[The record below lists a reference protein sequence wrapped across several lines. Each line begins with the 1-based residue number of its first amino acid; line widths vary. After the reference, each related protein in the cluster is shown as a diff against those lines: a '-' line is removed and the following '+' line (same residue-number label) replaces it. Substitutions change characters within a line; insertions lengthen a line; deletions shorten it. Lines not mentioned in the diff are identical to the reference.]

1 MWPARCQL
9 SYPCWDGLAQ
19 LLKALLEKHG
29 GGDLVRCRAQ
39 VLGPLGRHLHVRHG
53 LDPPVRMDSA
63 TCASITCSSGDAKS
77 LLPRDART
85 VSPTARFV
93 RSGSHARSIAHWAR
107 SHHRSRRSLSTLAR
121 VARFDVSSA
130 TTAVTSTPTRARTPT
145 ANVTYAAAS
154 HPVPGKAAMTV
165 LTPRGCSCTLR
176 RQFPRRP
183 GSTWCSFPSDQRT
196 FPCRG
201 WLP

>member
-53 LDPPVRMDSA
+53 LDPPVRMESA
-63 TCASITCSSGDAKS
+63 TCASITCSSGEAKS

-85 VSPTARFV
+85 VRPTARFV
-93 RSGSHARSIAHWAR
+93 GSGSHARSMAHWAR
-107 SHHRSRRSLSTLAR
+107 SHQRSRRSLAALAR
-121 VARFDVSSA
+121 VARFDV
-130 TTAVTSTPTRARTPT
+130 TTPPRGVRAPPKGPGPPP
-145 ANVTYAAAS
+145 ASVAYAAAS
-154 HPVPGKAAMTV
+154 QPVPGKTTATV
-165 LTPRGCSCTLR
+165 LTSRGSPGPLR
-176 RQFPRRP
+176 RLAPFCAPRTRFPA
-183 GSTWCSFPSDQRT
+183 G
-196 FPCRG
+196 
-201 WLP
+201 